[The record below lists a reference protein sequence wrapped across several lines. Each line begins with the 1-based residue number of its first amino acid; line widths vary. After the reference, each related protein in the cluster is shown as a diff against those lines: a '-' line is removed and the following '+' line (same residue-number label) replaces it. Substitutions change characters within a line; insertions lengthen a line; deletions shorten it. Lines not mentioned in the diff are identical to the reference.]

1 MTIGTWMVIVRLSSG
16 SVELAAAGRG
26 EKRAEVRRVN
36 QTVISE
42 HARPAVRPGLK
53 DVKSDEW
60 TCPRI
65 TGGAG
70 ENGRARGALR
80 RSLTILPAAAGNTT
94 GGRNRPCLLRVSSR
108 PCP

>member
-1 MTIGTWMVIVRLSSG
+1 MTTGTWMVIVRLSSG
-16 SVELAAAGRG
+16 SVELTAAGRG

-70 ENGRARGALR
+70 ENGRARGAL
-80 RSLTILPAAAGNTT
+80 
-94 GGRNRPCLLRVSSR
+94 SSAR
-108 PCP
+108 GTSVEV